1 MRKVNS
7 FHYIEVDMGKKDLII
22 VGAGGFG
29 CEAVDVAEG
38 INNSHPEWN
47 ILGFLDDNKEVG
59 SEIFRGYKVIGKI
72 NDWQPK
78 DTEYFSLGVSSPQV
92 KCKLYNLMKA
102 KGANFATL
110 IAPNVYVPK
119 EMIIGEGCTITL
131 AWLGSNVRIGKCV
144 DIRGSMVG
152 DSTIDD
158 FSTTTGFT
166 NIAGATIGK
175 RVFVGSHA
183 VVLNGVKVGD
193 DAFVCAGSVVFT
205 KVKPGI
211 KVMGNPAKKME
222 F

>member
-1 MRKVNS
+1 M
-7 FHYIEVDMGKKDLII
+7 KDLII

-29 CEAVDVAEG
+29 CEAIDVAEA
-38 INNSHPEWN
+38 INVKNQEWN
-47 ILGFLDDNKEVG
+47 ILGFLDDNKDVG
-59 SEIFRGYKVIGKI
+59 TEIFRGYKVLGKI
-72 NDWQPK
+72 CDWQPK
-78 DTEYFSLGVSSPQV
+78 DTEYFVLGVSSPQI
-92 KCKLYNLMKA
+92 KSKLYNLLKA
-102 KGANFATL
+102 KNAKFATL
-110 IAPNVYVPK
+110 IAPSVYIPK
-119 EMIIGEGCTITL
+119 EMEIGEGCIITL
-131 AWLGSNVRIGKCV
+131 AWLGSNVKIGKCV

-193 DAFVCAGSVVFT
+193 DAYVCAGSIVFT

-211 KVMGNPAKKME
+211 KVMGNPAKKFE

>member
-1 MRKVNS
+1 M
-7 FHYIEVDMGKKDLII
+7 KDLII

-29 CEAVDVAEG
+29 CEAMDVAEG
-38 INNSHPEWN
+38 MNQKHKEWN
-47 ILGFLDDNKEVG
+47 ILGFIDDGKEVG
-59 SEIFRGYKVIGKI
+59 TEVFRGYKVIGSVK
-72 NDWQPK
+72 DWQPK
-78 DTEYFSLGVSSPQV
+78 DSEYFAMGIASPQI
-92 KCKLYNLMKA
+92 KSKLYNLLKTKNA
-102 KGANFATL
+102 KFATL
-110 IAPNVYVPK
+110 IAPGVYIPK
-119 EMIIGEGCTITL
+119 EMEIGEGSVITL
-131 AWLGSNVRIGKCV
+131 AWLGSNVKIGKCV

-193 DAFVCAGSVVFT
+193 DAYVCAGSVVFT

-211 KVMGNPAKKME
+211 KVMGNPAKKFE
-222 F
+222 Y